1 MSNYEN
7 EKEKL
12 LLDVAKKVKEIE
24 DLKNYA
30 EEFDI
35 LKSDKLRLMNQ
46 VQDNDFQIN
55 KAKVNRISYHD
66 FLTLPV
72 RGRACLEPN

>member
-1 MSNYEN
+1 MEESVSNYEN

-12 LLDVAKKVKEIE
+12 LLDVTEKVKEIE
-24 DLKNYA
+24 DLKNYV

-46 VQDNDFQIN
+46 VQVNDFQLN
-55 KAKVNRISYHD
+55 KTKVS
-66 FLTLPV
+66 
-72 RGRACLEPN
+72 